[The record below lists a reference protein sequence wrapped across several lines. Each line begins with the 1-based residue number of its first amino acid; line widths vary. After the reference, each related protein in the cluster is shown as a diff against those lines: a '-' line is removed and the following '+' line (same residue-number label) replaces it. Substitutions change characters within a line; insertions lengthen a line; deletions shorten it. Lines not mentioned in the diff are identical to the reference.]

1 MMQIKKS
8 RPDEA
13 ETQRKFFESLVKD
26 YSPMLYAQIR
36 GIVLNHDDADDVLQ
50 ETFIK
55 IWKALPSFRSDAAV
69 TTWLYRIAS
78 NEALQHIR
86 RQKWRKALFIN
97 SFKEEVASKGEP
109 TAEIISNH
117 LEKAMKQLTAHQ
129 RNIFALRYF
138 NETPY
143 REIADALDLA
153 EGTVKATY
161 HQSVKKIEA
170 YLIENS

>member
-1 MMQIKKS
+1 MQIKKGS
-8 RPDEA
+8 LDEA
-13 ETQRKFFESLVKD
+13 EKQRKFFESLVKD

-55 IWKALPSFRSDAAV
+55 VWKALPRFRGDAAV

-86 RQKWRKALFIN
+86 RQKWRKLLLLNAVNADVSVKASPSAEFI
-97 SFKEEVASKGEP
+97 SS
-109 TAEIISNH
+109 H
-117 LEKAMKQLTAHQ
+117 LEKAMKELTAHQ

-143 REIADALDLA
+143 SEIADALHLA